1 MSKHAYLIMAHHRMD
16 LLQSLVFALDHE
28 NNDLYIHIDKKCNEQ
43 TRIISNKS
51 KVYFLE
57 RMDVRWAGYSQVEC
71 EYRLLKLALS
81 SDEQY
86 QYLHL
91 LTGASFPIKSNQ
103 FIFNFFNEN
112 YGKQFIGFDNNLDY
126 SSRAKYRFLFN
137 ELGKPKSRFD
147 YGLLSI
153 RNHYIQLQKKLR
165 INRFAKFNMQFKKG
179 LAYWSITESCAKYI
193 LEKEKIVKKMLRY
206 SVSGDEVFVQT
217 LVYNSPFKDSIYD
230 LTNEYEGCLVAA
242 AWKKFVGEDRIGHN
256 FLLKDFNILEESDLL
271 YALKFEGQEGVD
283 LIHQIENKLL

>member
-1 MSKHAYLIMAHHRMD
+1 MMSKHAYLIMAHHRMD
-16 LLQSLVFALDHE
+16 LLQSLVSALDHE

-43 TRIISNKS
+43 TRIISKKS

-71 EYRLLKLALS
+71 EYRLLELALS

-91 LTGASFPIKSNQ
+91 LTGASFPIKNNQ
-103 FIFNFFNEN
+103 YIFDFFNEH
-112 YGKQFIGFDNNLDY
+112 YGKQFIGYDNNLDY

-153 RNHYIQLQKKLR
+153 RKLYIQLQKKLG
-165 INRFAKFNMQFKKG
+165 INRFAKFNMQ
-179 LAYWSITESCAKYI
+179 L
-193 LEKEKIVKKMLRY
+193 
-206 SVSGDEVFVQT
+206 
-217 LVYNSPFKDSIYD
+217 
-230 LTNEYEGCLVAA
+230 
-242 AWKKFVGEDRIGHN
+242 
-256 FLLKDFNILEESDLL
+256 
-271 YALKFEGQEGVD
+271 
-283 LIHQIENKLL
+283 

>member
-71 EYRLLKLALS
+71 EYRLLELALS

-103 FIFNFFNEN
+103 FIFHFFNEN
-112 YGKQFIGFDNNLDY
+112 YGKQFIGFDNNSDY
-126 SSRAKYRFLFN
+126 TSRAKYRFLFN
-137 ELGKPKSRFD
+137 ELGKPKSQFD
-147 YGLLSI
+147 HLLLLI
-153 RNHYIQLQKKLR
+153 RNLYIQLQKKLG
-165 INRFAKFNMQFKKG
+165 INRFTKFNMQFKKG

-193 LEKEKIVKKMLRY
+193 LEKEEIVKRMLRY

-217 LVYNSPFKDSIYD
+217 LVYNSPFKDSIYN

-242 AWKKFVGEDRIGHN
+242 AWKEFVGEDRIGKN
-256 FLLKDFNILEESDLL
+256 FLMKDFNILEESDLL

-283 LIHQIENKLL
+283 LIHQIKNKLL

>member
-71 EYRLLKLALS
+71 EYRLLELALS

-103 FIFNFFNEN
+103 FIYDFFNEH

-126 SSRAKYRFLFN
+126 SSRVRYRFLFN

-147 YGLLSI
+147 SGLLLI
-153 RNHYIQLQKKLR
+153 R
-165 INRFAKFNMQFKKG
+165 
-179 LAYWSITESCAKYI
+179 
-193 LEKEKIVKKMLRY
+193 
-206 SVSGDEVFVQT
+206 D
-217 LVYNSPFKDSIYD
+217 
-230 LTNEYEGCLVAA
+230 
-242 AWKKFVGEDRIGHN
+242 
-256 FLLKDFNILEESDLL
+256 
-271 YALKFEGQEGVD
+271 
-283 LIHQIENKLL
+283 